1 MSSQEMIENSKGV
14 YVPKSE
20 TREEYLN
27 TFSQFIQEIYSQ
39 KIPRKTPNFMSMAP
53 DLILRK
59 GINSKIKGLEK
70 ISGIDENIMISLE
83 EPLDYKL
90 LTEIVEKTSSY
101 YMWED
106 KNIFGK
112 KIPQVKQ
119 EGHLWTLGFPIV
131 ALTEAYDENDIIEIP
146 KGHLNIHYGTRIL
159 IKYLKNKHEE
169 FALKN

>member
-1 MSSQEMIENSKGV
+1 MTSQEMVQNSKGV

-20 TREEYLN
+20 TSEELAKTMATLILELN
-27 TFSQFIQEIYSQ
+27 SQ
-39 KIPRKTPNFMSMAP
+39 KISRKTPSFFGMSP

-59 GINSKIKGLEK
+59 GIDSKIKGLEK

-90 LTEIVEKTSSY
+90 LADVVEKNSSY
-101 YMWED
+101 YMWADET
-106 KNIFGK
+106 IFGT

-131 ALTEAYDENDIIEIP
+131 ALTEAYDGNDIIEIP
-146 KGHLNIHYGTRIL
+146 KGHLNIFYGSRIL
-159 IKYLKNKHEE
+159 SRYLKNKHEE
-169 FALKN
+169 FTLK